1 MKNFYDFN
9 AEDWDRARRSSWG
22 EFEFAR
28 QLLDFK
34 KILDAGCGNGRL
46 NFWFAKNNFA
56 GDYLG
61 VDSSKNLIALA
72 RKNFPDR
79 KFEIQDLLELQ
90 KPDCADAVFC
100 VAVLHHLHSFAEQ
113 KKVVQNLFQGLCPGG
128 RIFLTV
134 WNLWQ
139 PRFWRFH
146 LAQKFSRNLKIPFA
160 QKGSRQV
167 HAFRKNELKK
177 ILATAGFKN
186 IKIFYARHSKK
197 SNFLRGRNL
206 IVLAEK

>member
-22 EFEFAR
+22 EFEFAKSFLSA
-28 QLLDFK
+28 Q

-46 NFWFAKNNFA
+46 NFWLAENNFP

-61 VDSSKNLIALA
+61 VDSSKNLIVLA
-72 RKNFPDR
+72 RQNFPDR
-79 KFEIQDLLELQ
+79 KFENQNLLDLH
-90 KPDCADAVFC
+90 KPNCADVIFC
-100 VAVLHHLHSFAEQ
+100 IAVLHHLHGPAEQ
-113 KKVVQNLFQGLCPGG
+113 KKAAQNLLRNLRSGG

-139 PRFWRFH
+139 PRFWQLHFS
-146 LAQKFSRNLKIPFA
+146 QKFSRNLKIPFA
-160 QKGSRQV
+160 GKGSRQV
-167 HAFRKNELKK
+167 YVFRKNELKK
-177 ILATAGFKN
+177 LLATAGFKN
-186 IKIFYARHSKK
+186 IKIFYARHSMK